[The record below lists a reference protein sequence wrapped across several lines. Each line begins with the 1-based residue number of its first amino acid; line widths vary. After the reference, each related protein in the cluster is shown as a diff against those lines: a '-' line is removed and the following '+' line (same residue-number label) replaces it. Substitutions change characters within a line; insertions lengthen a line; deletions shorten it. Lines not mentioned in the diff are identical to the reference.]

1 MINMEDL
8 EEITYIKLDEKE
20 EEIRLLQETDF
31 LKAQSLLFVLRLC
44 GLK

>member
-31 LKAQSLLFVLRLC
+31 LKAQ
-44 GLK
+44 